1 MQVPRVFCSASIK
14 HAALAKRAAV
24 ARTYLKA
31 TPPPVLVLL
40 SMTSVQVG
48 AALAKSLFSSI
59 GPAGAVLLR
68 VGLGALILL
77 ILWRPKLYGYSWREY
92 RWALLF
98 GGVLAAMNFSFYQ
111 ALDRIPL
118 AVAVTMEFV
127 GPLAVALLG
136 SRHLIDVLWVALA
149 GVGIVLLAPI
159 GLFGGIAL
167 DPLGVGLALL
177 AGAFWG
183 GYILLSV
190 QVGKS
195 FSGVSGLAL
204 AMVVAAVLLLPIGI
218 FGAGS
223 VLLNGHFLL
232 VGAAVAVLSS
242 VLPYSLELEA
252 LRRLPSQ
259 VFGVLM
265 SLEPGIAAL
274 VGLLLLHE
282 QLGLRAAVAIALVI
296 AASLG
301 ATRLRKSADLLC
313 GSTIVDRTC
322 PQVADQGEDD
332 APDDGE
338 HRIASTGRA

>member
-1 MQVPRVFCSASIK
+1 LTTQVRNQRMKVPQAFHSTSIK
-14 HAALAKRAAV
+14 PAQPAKRATSAHFSIQ
-24 ARTYLKA
+24 AM
-31 TPPPVLVLL
+31 PPPVLVLL

-48 AALAKSLFSSI
+48 AALAKSLFQSI

-77 ILWRPKLYGYSWREY
+77 LLWRPRLHGYTWHEY

-118 AVAVTMEFV
+118 AVAVTIEFV

-136 SRHLIDVLWVALA
+136 SRRLIDLLWVALA
-149 GVGIVLLAPI
+149 GAGIVLLAPT

-167 DPLGVGLALL
+167 DPVGVGLALL
-177 AGAFWG
+177 AGVLWG
-183 GYILLSV
+183 SYILLSA
-190 QVGKS
+190 QVGQS
-195 FSGVSGLAL
+195 FSGVAGLAL
-204 AMVVAAVLLLPIGI
+204 AMVVAAVVLLPIGI
-218 FGAGS
+218 FGVGS
-223 VLLNGHFLL
+223 LLLNGRFLL
-232 VGAAVAVLSS
+232 VGTGVAVLSS

-301 ATRLRKSADLLC
+301 ATQLRKP
-313 GSTIVDRTC
+313 V
-322 PQVADQGEDD
+322 E
-332 APDDGE
+332 
-338 HRIASTGRA
+338 ASND

>member
-1 MQVPRVFCSASIK
+1 MKVLRAFHSTPVKPAQPATRATSAHFSIQ
-14 HAALAKRAAV
+14 AV
-24 ARTYLKA
+24 
-31 TPPPVLVLL
+31 PPPALVLL

-48 AALAKSLFSSI
+48 AALAKSLFQSI

-77 ILWRPKLYGYSWREY
+77 FLWRPRLRGYTWREY

-118 AVAVTMEFV
+118 AVAVTIEFI
-127 GPLAVALLG
+127 GPLTVALLG
-136 SRHLIDVLWVALA
+136 SRRLIDLLWVALA
-149 GVGIVLLAPI
+149 GAGIVLLAPT
-159 GLFGGIAL
+159 GLFGSSTL
-167 DPLGVGLALL
+167 DPVGVGLALL
-177 AGAFWG
+177 AGVLWG
-183 GYILLSV
+183 SYILVSA
-190 QVGKS
+190 QVGQS
-195 FSGVSGLAL
+195 FSGVTGLTL
-204 AMVVAAVLLLPIGI
+204 AMVVAAVGLLPIGI

-223 VLLNGHFLL
+223 LLLNGRFLL
-232 VGAAVAVLSS
+232 IGTGVAVLSS

-274 VGLLLLHE
+274 VGLLLLRE
-282 QLGLRAAVAIALVI
+282 QLGLRAAVAIVLVI

-301 ATRLRKSADLLC
+301 VTRR
-313 GSTIVDRTC
+313 RT
-322 PQVADQGEDD
+322 PE
-332 APDDGE
+332 E
-338 HRIASTGRA
+338 ASHN

>member
-1 MQVPRVFCSASIK
+1 MQVPRAFRGTSIK
-14 HAALAKRAAV
+14 HASPVRLAAA
-24 ARTYLKA
+24 ARTSIKA

-118 AVAVTMEFV
+118 AVAVTIEFV

-136 SRHLIDVLWVALA
+136 SRRLADLLWVALA
-149 GVGIVLLAPI
+149 GAGIVLLAPT

-177 AGAFWG
+177 AGVFWG
-183 GYILLSV
+183 VYILVSA
-190 QVGKS
+190 QVGRS
-195 FSGVSGLAL
+195 FPGMAGLAL

-218 FGAGS
+218 IGAGS
-223 VLLNGHFLL
+223 VLWSGRFLL
-232 VGAAVAVLSS
+232 VGTGVALLSS

-252 LRRLPSQ
+252 LRRLPAQ

-301 ATRLRKSADLLC
+301 ATRLRK
-313 GSTIVDRTC
+313 
-322 PQVADQGEDD
+322 QVEALKD
-332 APDDGE
+332 
-338 HRIASTGRA
+338 

>member
-1 MQVPRVFCSASIK
+1 MQVPRAFQSTSIK
-14 HAALAKRAAV
+14 PAQPAKRATS
-24 ARTYLKA
+24 ARVSIQA
-31 TPPPVLVLL
+31 MPPPVLVLL
-40 SMTSVQVG
+40 SMTSVQIG
-48 AALAKSLFSSI
+48 AALAKSLFQSI

-77 ILWRPKLYGYSWREY
+77 LLWRPRLHGYTWRAY

-118 AVAVTMEFV
+118 AVAVTIEFV

-136 SRHLIDVLWVALA
+136 SRRLIDLLWVALA
-149 GVGIVLLAPI
+149 GAGIVLLAPT

-167 DPLGVGLALL
+167 DPVGVGLALF
-177 AGAFWG
+177 AGVLWG
-183 GYILLSV
+183 SYILLSA
-190 QVGKS
+190 QVGQS
-195 FSGVSGLAL
+195 FPGVTGLAL

-218 FGAGS
+218 FGVGTL
-223 VLLNGHFLL
+223 LLNGRFLL
-232 VGAAVAVLSS
+232 VGTGVAVLSS

-282 QLGLRAAVAIALVI
+282 QLGPRAAVAIALVI

-301 ATRLRKSADLLC
+301 ATQRRK
-313 GSTIVDRTC
+313 
-322 PQVADQGEDD
+322 PGE
-332 APDDGE
+332 
-338 HRIASTGRA
+338 ASND

>member
-1 MQVPRVFCSASIK
+1 MQVPRTFRSTSIK
-14 HAALAKRAAV
+14 RASPVRLAAV
-24 ARTYLKA
+24 TRTSIKA

-40 SMTSVQVG
+40 SMTTVQVG
-48 AALAKSLFSSI
+48 AAMAKSLFASI

-77 ILWRPKLYGYSWREY
+77 ILWRPPLHGYSWREY

-118 AVAVTMEFV
+118 AVAVTIEFV
-127 GPLAVALLG
+127 GPLAIALFG
-136 SRHLIDVLWVALA
+136 SRHLINLLWVALA
-149 GVGIVLLAPI
+149 GTGIVLLAPT
-159 GLFGGIAL
+159 GLFGGTAL

-177 AGAFWG
+177 AGIFWG
-183 GYILLSV
+183 TYILVSA
-190 QVGKS
+190 QVGRS
-195 FSGVSGLAL
+195 FPGVVGLAL

-218 FGAGS
+218 IGAGAA
-223 VLLNGHFLL
+223 LLNGRFLL
-232 VGAAVAVLSS
+232 IGAGVAVLSS

-265 SLEPGIAAL
+265 SLEPGFAAL

-282 QLGLRAAVAIALVI
+282 QLGVRSAVAIALVI

-301 ATRLRKSADLLC
+301 ATRLSKRVEALKD
-313 GSTIVDRTC
+313 
-322 PQVADQGEDD
+322 
-332 APDDGE
+332 
-338 HRIASTGRA
+338 